1 MAIDLHAGGINDE
14 GTFDPAQLFASEH
27 GWPPVARK
35 VVIPAG
41 AGTLAAGTVL
51 GKVTIGAL
59 TAAGAAGTPAPV
71 GATITSTPTAAAGTQ
86 PGVHIFQCI
95 VGGAGT
101 ASKWRHIGPTGEVLG
116 VATGNTE
123 YVGTGAGALT
133 LTITDAG
140 TDPGVGETFAVT
152 VTAAAG
158 SGKFKTSLAAAKD
171 GSQTPTAILAHPV
184 TAGGADVEAMAYFTG
199 HYRSAALTFGTGH
212 TAASTTDGLHVLR
225 IHLD

>member
-1 MAIDLHAGGINDE
+1 MHAAGFTTE
-14 GTFDPAQLFASEH
+14 GTFTPTELFASEA
-27 GWPPVARK
+27 GYPAITRK
-35 VVIPAG
+35 VTIPAN

-51 GKVTIGAL
+51 GKISVGAL

-86 PGVHIFQCI
+86 AGVHIFQCI
-95 VGGAGT
+95 QGGAAT

-140 TDPGVGETFAVT
+140 TDPVVGETFAVT

-158 SGKFKTSLAAAKD
+158 SGKYKTSLAAGTD
-171 GSQTPTAILAHPV
+171 GSQTPRAILAHDV
-184 TAGGADVEAMAYFTG
+184 TVGASDVEVMAYFTG

-212 TAASTTDGLHVLR
+212 TAASTTDGLRLLG